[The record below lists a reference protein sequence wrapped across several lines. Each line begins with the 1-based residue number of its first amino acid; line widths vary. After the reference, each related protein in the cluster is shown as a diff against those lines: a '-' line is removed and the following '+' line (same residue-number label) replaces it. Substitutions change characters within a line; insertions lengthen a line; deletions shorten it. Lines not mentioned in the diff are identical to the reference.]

1 MPTTAFVVVSQMRH
15 REPFGDCPAGNF
27 VVLEL
32 HPLLADRQPC
42 PNPTSSCDQRSV
54 RETLNGESVIH
65 ALLRPTQRYP
75 VDAVRPTGGH
85 LEHGDVAAL
94 VLGDGSLT
102 GSSVPASR
110 WAGQLSGSTV
120 PRAFISSCARDEDPR
135 VGQLVEQF
143 RLQGYQTLRDRG
155 WTGQNSGAVL
165 GTHSCTPEPYFVAS
179 RGEVS
184 PIRERGA
191 ASSDER

>member
-1 MPTTAFVVVSQMRH
+1 M
-15 REPFGDCPAGNF
+15 
-27 VVLEL
+27 
-32 HPLLADRQPC
+32 
-42 PNPTSSCDQRSV
+42 
-54 RETLNGESVIH
+54 
-65 ALLRPTQRYP
+65 
-75 VDAVRPTGGH
+75 
-85 LEHGDVAAL
+85 
-94 VLGDGSLT
+94 
-102 GSSVPASR
+102 
-110 WAGQLSGSTV
+110 

-191 ASSDER
+191 ASSDEK